1 MIQTVKSK
9 NDNVEYLST
18 KKASPTH
25 QSNNIQKCFS
35 SSPIHSSSLLHPNHH
50 LLNPPGNI
58 LSTSSPYSDSV
69 SDMFNAPFVLLF
81 ALLLTLP
88 LIILFAPHILP
99 PKRLTISISDE
110 SDDLALFRRAVSS
123 TRHRPGSVQRLGS
136 TNAKPK
142 IAFLFLT
149 NTDLHFAPI
158 WQLFFNPAKSS
169 RRKLYNIYVHADPD
183 SDVKSPGGV
192 FENRFIPAKKTQRS
206 SPTLISAARRLLAN
220 AVLDDPLNSYFALV
234 SQNCIPLHSFSYVYN
249 TLFQSQL
256 PKPSRLS
263 FTEPRRPSRLS
274 DTKLNRPSRLSFNE
288 PSGPSRLSYIEVLSE
303 EPQLWDRYIARG
315 KNVMLPEIPFDK
327 FRIGSQFY
335 ILTRTHALTVINDR
349 KLWKKFRLPCLNV
362 DSCYPEEHYFPTLL
376 SMEDPKGVS
385 EYTLTNVNWTG
396 SVDGHPYM
404 YSPAEVSPEL
414 IRRLRVSNSS
424 FSYLFGRK
432 FSPECLVPLMKI
444 AEKVIFRD

>member
-9 NDNVEYLST
+9 NDHVEYLST
-18 KKASPTH
+18 NIASPTH
-25 QSNNIQKCFS
+25 QSVKYIQKCFV
-35 SSPIHSSSLLHPNHH
+35 SSPIHSSSLPHPNHHHH
-50 LLNPPGNI
+50 LLNPPVNI
-58 LSTSSPYSDSV
+58 LSTSSPYSDSDFHSV

-110 SDDLALFRRAVSS
+110 SDDLALFWRAVSS
-123 TRHRPGSVQRLGS
+123 TRHRPGSVQRIGS

-183 SDVKSPGGV
+183 SNVKSPGGV

-249 TLFQSQL
+249 TLFQSQ
-256 PKPSRLS
+256 PSKPSRLS

-274 DTKLNRPSRLSFNE
+274 LTE
-288 PSGPSRLSYIEVLSE
+288 PRRPSRLSYIEVLSE

-432 FSPECLVPLMKI
+432 FSPECVMPLMKI